1 MNSTTK
7 ASGLGSFFL
16 YSGYDLSGDT
26 QSAKF
31 SSPLGTF
38 DVTPINLKAFQRIA
52 GRRDGKMDMVSFFD
66 PAPLMSHPVYSAL
79 PTADVGEM
87 YGVSSAIGAPAYCMN
102 AKQTNYDPTR
112 AASGEL
118 TFAVSSVSDT
128 YGSEWGVL
136 LTPGL
141 RMDTAATN
149 GTSYDGGNGQS
160 APAVPLSTVPA
171 LNAGFIPATVV
182 ISGGT
187 VTTILVNGVSV
198 GTGDGT
204 YTVPAGATIA
214 VTYSVAPTW
223 TWTWTSA
230 FGAQAWLQVTAFT
243 GTDVTIK
250 LQDSADNS
258 TFTDVASGAFAQTT
272 AAHTTQRIALTNTAT
287 LRRYVRVS
295 TVTSGGFT
303 SATFAVML
311 DRNLVAGVTF

>member
-1 MNSTTK
+1 MSTTK

-52 GRRDGKMDMVSFFD
+52 GRRDGKMDVVSYFD

-79 PTADVGEM
+79 PTASVGEM
-87 YGVSSAIGAPAYCMN
+87 YGVSSAIGAPAFCLN

-112 AASGEL
+112 ATSGEL
-118 TFAVSSVSDT
+118 TFAVSSVADGV
-128 YGSEWGVL
+128 GSEWGVL
-136 LTPGL
+136 LTAGL
-141 RMDTAATN
+141 RTDTAATN
-149 GTSYDGGNGQS
+149 GAAYDAANGLTT
-160 APAVPLSTVPA
+160 PAVPLTTVPVT
-171 LNAGFIPATVV
+171 NTGFIPVTVV

-187 VTTILVNGVSV
+187 VTTILVNGVSA

-204 YTVPAGATIA
+204 YTVPPGGTIA
-214 VTYSVAPTW
+214 VTYSAAPTW
-223 TWTWTSA
+223 TWTPTTA
-230 FGAQAWLQVTAFT
+230 FGCQAWLQVTAFT
-243 GTDVTIK
+243 GTDVTVK
-250 LQDSADNS
+250 LQDSADGS
-258 TFTDVASGAFAQTT
+258 TYTDVASGAFAQTT

-287 LRRYVRVS
+287 LRRYVRAS

-303 SATFAVML
+303 SAQFAVML
-311 DRNLVAGVTF
+311 DRNLAAGVTF